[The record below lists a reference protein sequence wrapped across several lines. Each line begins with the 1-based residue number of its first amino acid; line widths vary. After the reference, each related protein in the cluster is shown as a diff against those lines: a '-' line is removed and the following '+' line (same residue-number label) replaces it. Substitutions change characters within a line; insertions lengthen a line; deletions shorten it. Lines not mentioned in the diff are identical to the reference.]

1 MAVEARYFLGGQGFS
16 ARFADFVPRKM
27 KYVAIIAACP
37 SVDRHWNWRTLKRQ
51 AAVKR
56 AQARENRSAFRVPRQ
71 RHRFRFNDKLSRSNE
86 EANSLSKEDVIEIEG
101 IVREAMPNAIFKVE
115 MLSEDKN
122 TGKLTP
128 SGHILLA
135 YISGKLR
142 TNFIRILPGDKVTVE
157 MSPYDLSKGASPGA
171 PNKHQGI
178 NQKEVQHH
186 EGQAFRETHLRKVQ
200 GHPPQRP
207 RDGHLPEPQ
216 A

>member
-1 MAVEARYFLGGQGFS
+1 MAVEARCFLDGQGFS
-16 ARFADFVPRKM
+16 ARFADFVPQKM

-37 SVDRHWNWRTLKRQ
+37 SVDRHPRQRTLKRQ
-51 AAVKR
+51 AVAKR
-56 AQARENRSAFRVPRQ
+56 AQARAACPSI
-71 RHRFRFNDKLSRSNE
+71 HGKLSRSNE

-135 YISGKLR
+135 HISGKLR

-157 MSPYDLSKGASPGA
+157 MSPYDLSKGRITWRS
-171 PNKHQGI
+171 K
-178 NQKEVQHH
+178 
-186 EGQAFRETHLRKVQ
+186 
-200 GHPPQRP
+200 
-207 RDGHLPEPQ
+207 
-216 A
+216 

>member
-1 MAVEARYFLGGQGFS
+1 MAVTARCFLGGQGFS
-16 ARFADFVPRKM
+16 AHFADFVLQEK
-27 KYVAIIAACP
+27 KYVAFIAACP
-37 SVDRHWNWRTLKRQ
+37 SQH
-51 AAVKR
+51 
-56 AQARENRSAFRVPRQ
+56 
-71 RHRFRFNDKLSRSNE
+71 DKLSRSNE
-86 EANSLSKEDVIEIEG
+86 EAISLSKEDVIEIEG

-135 YISGKLR
+135 HISGKLR

-157 MSPYDLSKGASPGA
+157 MSPYDLSKGRITGA

>member
-16 ARFADFVPRKM
+16 ARFADFVPQEM
-27 KYVAIIAACP
+27 KYVALIATCP
-37 SVDRHWNWRTLKRQ
+37 SGNRRESSPKEKRQ
-51 AAVKR
+51 TAQKR
-56 AQARENRSAFRVPRQ
+56 AQARENRGAFRVPRQ

-135 YISGKLR
+135 HISGKLR

-157 MSPYDLSKGASPGA
+157 MSPYDLSKGRITWRS
-171 PNKHQGI
+171 K
-178 NQKEVQHH
+178 
-186 EGQAFRETHLRKVQ
+186 
-200 GHPPQRP
+200 
-207 RDGHLPEPQ
+207 
-216 A
+216 

>member
-1 MAVEARYFLGGQGFS
+1 MAVTARCFLGGQGFS
-16 ARFADFVPRKM
+16 AHFADFVPQEK
-27 KYVAIIAACP
+27 KYVAVIAACP
-37 SVDRHWNWRTLKRQ
+37 SIHG
-51 AAVKR
+51 
-56 AQARENRSAFRVPRQ
+56 
-71 RHRFRFNDKLSRSNE
+71 KLSRSNE

-135 YISGKLR
+135 HISGKLR

-171 PNKHQGI
+171 PNKCQGI

>member
-1 MAVEARYFLGGQGFS
+1 MAVTARCFLGGQGFS
-16 ARFADFVPRKM
+16 AHFADFVPQEK
-27 KYVAIIAACP
+27 KYVAFIAACP
-37 SVDRHWNWRTLKRQ
+37 SQH
-51 AAVKR
+51 
-56 AQARENRSAFRVPRQ
+56 
-71 RHRFRFNDKLSRSNE
+71 DKLSRSNE
-86 EANSLSKEDVIEIEG
+86 EAISLSKEDVIEIEG

-135 YISGKLR
+135 HISGKLR

-171 PNKHQGI
+171 PNKCQGI